1 MPIGKPFAIFDTAW
15 PTPPKTCLFSRTSGT
30 DWRPNFKTCESN
42 FSLQSLP
49 CMARA
54 QPESKT
60 TRPGGSSG
68 VRARLSAKPKSPVP
82 VRLTQSRSSAWQW
95 AVYTTSHSWMQK
107 VTVIGIKRDWNLN
120 NLGRGHYVRREGA
133 WLQGHERHQAL
144 SAFISLCGLIPMQ
157 FSICRRGKKQNDT
170 PQRTCSDYRAHKL
183 PAKPLSV
190 HKSCDFCKRLVF
202 HWSHR
207 EGGTIFWQRLKDVQV
222 TCREFR
228 PWRGLNTRRQ
238 MDAVQPALRLW
249 LAILL
254 IASGRTYP
262 LVICKNSLTSFLPS
276 QRRWIW
282 WCWIHLWMNPL
293 PMTKACQWSGHS
305 ALADFTLGGRR
316 VIWQLVPTT
325 CTAPLVW
332 GNPQLSRLAPVAA
345 NHCRCPCTLHGKC
358 GHLLFLG
365 RHIVG
370 GMLTKLLAWV
380 WFQESPP
387 RFAHPVSQCWRK
399 ACHWSRSTGFQQGLT
414 LANKVEFR
422 GCVRCLR

>member
-1 MPIGKPFAIFDTAW
+1 M
-15 PTPPKTCLFSRTSGT
+15 
-30 DWRPNFKTCESN
+30 
-42 FSLQSLP
+42 
-49 CMARA
+49 
-54 QPESKT
+54 
-60 TRPGGSSG
+60 
-68 VRARLSAKPKSPVP
+68 
-82 VRLTQSRSSAWQW
+82 
-95 AVYTTSHSWMQK
+95 
-107 VTVIGIKRDWNLN
+107 KR
-120 NLGRGHYVRREGA
+120 
-133 WLQGHERHQAL
+133 
-144 SAFISLCGLIPMQ
+144 
-157 FSICRRGKKQNDT
+157 QNDDT
-170 PQRTCSDYRAHKL
+170 PQRTCSDYRAHNL
-183 PAKPLSV
+183 PAKPFSV
-190 HKSCDFCKRLVF
+190 HKSCDFCKRPVF
-202 HWSHR
+202 HWSPR

-276 QRRWIW
+276 QRCWTW
-282 WCWIHLWMNPL
+282 WCWIHLRMNPL

-345 NHCRCPCTLHGKC
+345 NHC
-358 GHLLFLG
+358 
-365 RHIVG
+365 
-370 GMLTKLLAWV
+370 LLAVLAHYMASVAICFSWPPYCRRHAHKASRMSMI
-380 WFQESPP
+380 QESLP
-387 RFAHPVSQCWRK
+387 RFAHPVSQCWRE